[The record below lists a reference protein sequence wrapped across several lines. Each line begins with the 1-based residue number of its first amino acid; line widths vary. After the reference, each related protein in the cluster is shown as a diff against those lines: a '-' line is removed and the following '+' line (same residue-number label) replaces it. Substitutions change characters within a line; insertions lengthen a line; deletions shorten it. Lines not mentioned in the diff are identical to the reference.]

1 MSSKSM
7 TGIAAI
13 AGFEEKM
20 ATEGTTGNATK
31 SPIGIGRGPSVPA
44 SCSESVKSD
53 FIFDREKNTY
63 YRYKQLQMSVYD
75 DSSASPKS

>member
-1 MSSKSM
+1 M

-20 ATEGTTGNATK
+20 ATEGNQGERYE
-31 SPIGIGRGPSVPA
+31 SPTGIGRGPHVPA
-44 SCSESVKSD
+44 GCSESVKSD
-53 FIFDREKNTY
+53 FIFDREQNIY
-63 YRYKQLQMSVYD
+63 DRYKQLQMSVYD